1 MTYTHIPAINY
12 IFVGITTA
20 VLSYVTWAEL
30 QEKNG
35 ARENENAEPE
45 EPTNIPA
52 SPEPTNSPASPEP
65 TNSPASLE
73 PTSLSDNSETTGGK
87 KKRKPAKKTRR
98 MNKKKN
104 QTRQKRKLKSA

>member
-52 SPEPTNSPASPEP
+52 SPEPTNSPAS
-65 TNSPASLE
+65 LE

>member
-45 EPTNIPA
+45 EPTNSPASPEPTNSSA

-65 TNSPASLE
+65 TN
-73 PTSLSDNSETTGGK
+73 LSDNFETTGG

>member
-52 SPEPTNSPASPEP
+52 SPEPINGSDESEPTNPSASPESI
-65 TNSPASLE
+65 NR
-73 PTSLSDNSETTGGK
+73 SDNSETTGGK

>member
-35 ARENENAEPE
+35 ARENENTEPE
-45 EPTNIPA
+45 EPI
-52 SPEPTNSPASPEP
+52 NSPASPEP
-65 TNSPASLE
+65 INGSDESE
-73 PTSLSDNSETTGGK
+73 PTNPSASPESINRSDESETTGGRKRSPTK
-87 KKRKPAKKTRR
+87 KNRKT
-98 MNKKKN
+98 NKKKK
-104 QTRQKRKLKSA
+104 QTRQKRKLKST